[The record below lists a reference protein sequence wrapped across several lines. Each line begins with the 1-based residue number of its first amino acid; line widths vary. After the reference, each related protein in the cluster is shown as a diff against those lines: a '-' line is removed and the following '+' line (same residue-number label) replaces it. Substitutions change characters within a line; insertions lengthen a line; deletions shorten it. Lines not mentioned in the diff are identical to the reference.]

1 MIVVCGSSQ
10 IFWLFFFT
18 NDGQMQSF
26 TRVGVG
32 VGGGELKL
40 GIVSALRIN

>member
-1 MIVVCGSSQ
+1 MWFKSNILVV
-10 IFWLFFFT
+10 FFFT
-18 NDGQMQSF
+18 NDGQMQRF